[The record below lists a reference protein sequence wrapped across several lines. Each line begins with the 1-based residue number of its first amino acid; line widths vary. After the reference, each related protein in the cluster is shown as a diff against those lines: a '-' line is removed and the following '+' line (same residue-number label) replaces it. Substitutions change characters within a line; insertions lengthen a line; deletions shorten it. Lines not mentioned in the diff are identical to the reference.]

1 MSRNRF
7 GRRRASK
14 QKLAR
19 RPTLRPSFER
29 LEDRLA
35 MAVLSLT
42 ATQDTSILKE
52 SANSNYGSSTTLQV
66 DGSPD
71 IAALLKWDLSAIPA
85 GSSIQNVTL
94 TVNLTDN
101 SDDTY
106 QIYRLKRDWQ
116 ESQTTWNNFASGSS
130 NRWQSAGAA
139 GSLDRDSTVLGRVT
153 GDTGSRT
160 FSLNTAGVAVV
171 QSWVN
176 NTAANFG
183 FIIQDYDDAINGLD
197 FRSREYGTATSR
209 PRLNVTYVTSAPS
222 LSPIGSKPG
231 NELAPLS
238 FTAMGTDPNLPNDT
252 LTYSLVAGAG
262 IAGTPVPAGATIDPT
277 SGVFSWTPSETQDG
291 SYSFRVR
298 VTDTGGQYAE
308 EQIGFTIAEVNNHSP
323 ILPAIGDVWGT
334 RGVPLSFSIAAAS
347 DADVANGSP
356 STLTYSVDNPPPG
369 SSFDAITRTFSWT
382 PTASGVFPVTF
393 KVTDGTATTSQTINI
408 NVALAGDF
416 NGDNVVDAAD
426 YVVWRNSGGSQSAYD
441 LWRANFG
448 QTGGVPLPPNVAPSF
463 AKGADQEVLE
473 DSGISTVTGWATGI
487 SAGPANESVQSV
499 SFLVSN
505 DNNALFATQP
515 AIAPNGTLSYTLAP
529 NFNGSASVTVRIK
542 DDGGT
547 DNGGV
552 DTSQSQTFT
561 ISVTPV
567 NDAPS
572 FVKGAHQA
580 FANTVGALSVSG
592 WATAISPG
600 ASNESLQTV
609 VFLVEADDPNL
620 FAVLPA
626 IDSSGTLTFTPA
638 IGAVGTTIVSVRA
651 KDTGGVANGGQDTSA
666 AQQFTIDITSTA
678 GAPVIDAALL
688 NDTAPASLTNSDGV
702 TFDPRIAGTVF
713 SGEGIASLTATV
725 DAGTP
730 VAVTVN
736 TDGTFVFEPPL
747 APTVRP
753 TGCMSSI

>member
-1 MSRNRF
+1 
-7 GRRRASK
+7 
-14 QKLAR
+14 
-19 RPTLRPSFER
+19 
-29 LEDRLA
+29 

-85 GSSIQNVTL
+85 GSTIQNVTL

-106 QIYRLKRDWQ
+106 EIYRLKRDWQ
-116 ESQTTWNNFASGSS
+116 ENQTTWNNFAAGST

-139 GSLDRDSTVLGRVT
+139 GSLDRDAKVLGRVT

-171 QSWVN
+171 QSWVD

-197 FRSREYGTATSR
+197 FRSREYGTAASR

-222 LSPIGSKPG
+222 LSPIGSKSG

-238 FTAMGTDPNLPNDT
+238 FTAVGADPNLPNDA

-262 IAGTPVPAGATIDPT
+262 GAGTPVPAGATIDPT

-291 SYSFRVR
+291 NFSFKVR
-298 VTDTGGQYAE
+298 VTDSGGQFAE
-308 EQIGFTIAEVNNHSP
+308 EQVAFTIAEVNNHSP
-323 ILPAIGDVWGT
+323 LLPAIGDVWGT
-334 RGVPLSFSIAAAS
+334 RGTPLSFSIAAAT
-347 DADVANGSP
+347 DADVVNGSP
-356 STLTYSVDNPPPG
+356 SALVYSVDNPPAD

-382 PTASGVFPVTF
+382 PTASGVFPVIF
-393 KVTDGTATTSQTINI
+393 KVTDGTTTTSQTINI

-426 YVVWRNSGGSQSAYD
+426 YVVWRKSGGSQSAYD

-448 QTGGVPLPPNVAPSF
+448 HTGGVPLPPNVAPSF
-463 AKGADQEVLE
+463 LKGGNQEVLE

-487 SAGPANESVQSV
+487 SAGPANESGQSV

-529 NFNGSASVTVRIK
+529 NFNGSATVTVRIK

-580 FANTVGALSVSG
+580 FANTVGAVSVSG

-747 APTVRP
+747 RAMVRP